1 MSSPLVRHITLD
13 DVASFR
19 ACVDAVMRERQ
30 YLAFFEAFSPEQTTQ
45 FVVDNI
51 ANGNPQFVAI
61 DHGEVVG
68 WCDVRR
74 DTVPVYNHSGHLGMG
89 VAKDFRGRGIGQQL
103 IEATLLRAQA
113 NGFERIEL
121 SVYAKNIR
129 ARSLYEKVGFKIEGT
144 RIRGK
149 KADGEYDD
157 VHMMALLF

>member
-1 MSSPLVRHITLD
+1 MSRLVRHITLD
-13 DVASFR
+13 DATSFR

-30 YLAFFEAFSPEQTTQ
+30 YLAFFEAFSPEETSR
-45 FVVDNI
+45 FVADNI
-51 ANGNPQFVAI
+51 ANGNPQFVAVDDGKVI
-61 DHGEVVG
+61 G
-68 WCDVRR
+68 WCDIRR
-74 DTVPVYNHSGHLGMG
+74 DAVPVYHHSGHLGMG

-103 IEATLLRAQA
+103 IEATLQQAKA

-121 SVYAKNIR
+121 SVYAKNTR
-129 ARSLYEKVGFKIEGT
+129 ARALYEKVGFKIEGT